1 MISQNVIKTYSL
13 MTYFNAAYMAGALG
27 MSLCHYVFA
36 MSPYLWG
43 ISVITPLPLGEG
55 RGGGAS
61 WWVRLC
67 CSFFLFYIVCLQLFY
82 EYSFFSRFFYL
93 ILYP

>member
-1 MISQNVIKTYSL
+1 
-13 MTYFNAAYMAGALG
+13 MTYFNAGYMAGTLG
-27 MSLCHYVFA
+27 LSLCHYVLA
-36 MSPYLWG
+36 LSSYLWS

-61 WWVRLC
+61 WWVKPC

-82 EYSFFSRFFYL
+82 EYSFFSHFFYL

>member
-55 RGGGAS
+55 RVGGSGLVAI
-61 WWVRLC
+61 
-67 CSFFLFYIVCLQLFY
+67 SFFFISCAYN
-82 EYSFFSRFFYL
+82 YSMNILSFLIFF
-93 ILYP
+93 I